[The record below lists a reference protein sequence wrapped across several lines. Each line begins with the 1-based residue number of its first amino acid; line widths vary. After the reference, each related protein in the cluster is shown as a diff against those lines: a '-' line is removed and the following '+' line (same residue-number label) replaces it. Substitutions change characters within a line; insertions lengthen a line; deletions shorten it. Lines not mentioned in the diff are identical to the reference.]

1 MSLDSEKLEKRMGS
15 RGEVGQGNRKHEKQL
30 QTKAGPSNLSHTR
43 QDRTE
48 EIISGDV
55 DAMVGSQTLLL

>member
-1 MSLDSEKLEKRMGS
+1 MGS
-15 RGEVGQGNRKHEKQL
+15 REESGQGNRKHEKQL

-55 DAMVGSQTLLL
+55 ASASVPEAAGTYRVNKN